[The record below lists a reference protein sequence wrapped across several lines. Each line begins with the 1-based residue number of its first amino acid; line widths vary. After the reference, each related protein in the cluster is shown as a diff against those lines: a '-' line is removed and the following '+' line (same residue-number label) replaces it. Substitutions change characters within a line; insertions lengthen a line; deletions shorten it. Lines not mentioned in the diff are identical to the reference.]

1 VIDAFD
7 DALMFAACI
16 DMPPYGSLSANTT
29 SIKLEVVNNIA
40 TSSKEDQATATGNMH
55 KKYGKDWACSNR
67 GMLVGRQ
74 TYKHLN
80 TQIGS
85 SQYSADPTSSEV
97 ISKPVEMSNK
107 KLSFFNM

>member
-1 VIDAFD
+1 
-7 DALMFAACI
+7 MFAACI

-40 TSSKEDQATATGNMH
+40 MSSKEDQATATGNMH

-74 TYKHLN
+74 TYTH
-80 TQIGS
+80 
-85 SQYSADPTSSEV
+85 P
-97 ISKPVEMSNK
+97 
-107 KLSFFNM
+107 FNGPFPGLPR